1 MSAVLGQSQ
10 SWIRSFY
17 KTLRYGKTVVQVCPG
32 GVTLLS
38 GSTFVQHLSMKDLG
52 VQGRISITSATVA
65 DPHLLLH
72 LSDGRALLLTADPAE
87 GMPHHPPAHDDSKQR
102 ACWLPRMLLSF
113 RVYRLGLVTSKSD
126 TMAE

>member
-1 MSAVLGQSQ
+1 M
-10 SWIRSFY
+10 
-17 KTLRYGKTVVQVCPG
+17 QVCPG

-38 GSTFVQHLSMKDLG
+38 GSTRVQHLSMKDLG

-87 GMPHHPPAHDDSKQR
+87 GMPHQPPARADSKQP
-102 ACWLPRMLLSF
+102 ACWLSRMLLSY
-113 RVYRLGLVTSKSD
+113 RVYRPGLVSSKSA
-126 TMAE
+126 TIT